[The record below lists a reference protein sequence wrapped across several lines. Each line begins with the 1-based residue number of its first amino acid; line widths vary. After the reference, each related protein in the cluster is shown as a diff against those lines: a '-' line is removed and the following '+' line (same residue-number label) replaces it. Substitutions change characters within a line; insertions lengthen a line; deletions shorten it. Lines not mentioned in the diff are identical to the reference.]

1 MRRGPHPVLIALAAP
16 LLLGASGGLP
26 PLVRDIGVSLLT
38 AGVLAVV
45 FSRLRIP
52 AIAAFLLAGVVVGP
66 IGVRAVTDE
75 ANIATIAGLGLI
87 LLLFLIGLEIDL
99 RKLLASGRTILLSG
113 LLQFPLCVLFG
124 WAAAL
129 GLAALGVGAGIL
141 DGAGAGGYAPLYVG
155 FLLASSSTLL
165 VVKLFEESFQL
176 DTAVGRVCLG
186 LLIFQDVW
194 SIVVIALQ
202 PNFTHP
208 DPLPILFNF
217 LGIVVLGVVAF
228 VLAKYLLPFGFRWIA
243 KSPELMLVSAVA
255 WCFGV
260 GFLGNS
266 LDPLL
271 GALAGTGPVGLSV
284 SMEMGALIAGAAIAS
299 LPYSTEVTSQV
310 GTVKNFF
317 VTLFFIGLGMRIP
330 LPDGVEVV
338 LLALLFSLLAV
349 LSRPLIFFPL
359 LHATGLYRRNAMV
372 SAVRLAQVSEFS
384 LVIAYVGFNL
394 GHVSNAFVAAVIF
407 AFVLTAL
414 VTPLLFR
421 KADAVY
427 RRLVPV
433 LDRLG
438 FRAPPHV
445 AEEGERQYCLALLGF
460 HRVASSL
467 LYEIAKRH
475 PALLKEILVVDFN
488 VNIHPRIAALGPT
501 VRYGDFSKPETML
514 QTGVDRARVVVCTIP
529 DDLLK
534 GTTNR
539 RIVRMLRNM
548 NSNAAIIV
556 NALEFEEAA
565 RLYEAG
571 ADYVYVPRVDNARV
585 LEPAIIAALDGTLA
599 AYRARVEEA
608 EGPWHERKEVF
619 A

>member
-1 MRRGPHPVLIALAAP
+1 MRKRHVPALILLAAP
-16 LLLGASGGLP
+16 LLLGASGHLP

-38 AGVLAVV
+38 AGVLAVF
-45 FSRLRIP
+45 FSWLRIP
-52 AIAAFLLAGVVVGP
+52 AIAAFLVAGVVVGP
-66 IGVRAVTDE
+66 IGARVVTDQ
-75 ANIATIAGLGLI
+75 ANIDTIAGLGLI

-124 WAAAL
+124 WLAAL
-129 GLAALGVGAGIL
+129 GLTALGVGGGVL
-141 DGAGAGGYAPLYVG
+141 GGAGYAPLYVG
-155 FLLASSSTLL
+155 FLLGSSSTLL
-165 VVKLFEESFQL
+165 VVKLFEESFTL

-202 PNFTHP
+202 PNFA
-208 DPLPILFNF
+208 DPNPAPILFNF
-217 LGIVVLGVVAF
+217 LGIALLGVVAF
-228 VLAKYLLPFGFRWIA
+228 TVAKYALPVGFRWIA
-243 KSPELMLVSAVA
+243 KSPDLMLVGAVA
-255 WCFGV
+255 WCFAV
-260 GFLGNS
+260 GFLGNN

-271 GALAGTGPVGLSV
+271 GAVAGLEPVGLSV

-317 VTLFFIGLGMRIP
+317 VTLFFIGLGMHIP
-330 LPDGVEVV
+330 LPDGVEVL
-338 LLALLFSLLAV
+338 LLALLFSALAV

-359 LHATGLYRRNAMV
+359 LHATGLYRRHVMV
-372 SAVRLAQVSEFS
+372 SALSLAQVSEFS

-407 AFVLTAL
+407 AFVITAL
-414 VTPLLFR
+414 LTPLLFR
-421 KADAVY
+421 KADAIH
-427 RRLVPV
+427 RRLVPL

-438 FRAPPHV
+438 FKAPPHV
-445 AEEGERQYCLALLGF
+445 EEEGEKQYALALLGF

-475 PALLKEILVVDFN
+475 PALLQDILVVDFN
-488 VNIHPRIAALGPT
+488 VNIHPKIAALGPT

-514 QTGVDRARVVVCTIP
+514 HTGVDRARVVVCTIP

-548 NSNAAIIV
+548 NSEAAIIV

-571 ADYVYVPRVDNARV
+571 ADYVYVPRVDNARL
-585 LEPAIIAALDGTLA
+585 LEPAIIAALEGSLA
-599 AYRARVEEA
+599 AYRAKVEEA